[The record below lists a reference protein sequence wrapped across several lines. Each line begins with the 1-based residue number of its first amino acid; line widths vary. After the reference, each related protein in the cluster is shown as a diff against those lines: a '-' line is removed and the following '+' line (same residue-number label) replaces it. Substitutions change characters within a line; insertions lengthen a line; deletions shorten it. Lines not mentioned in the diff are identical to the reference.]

1 MSGDG
6 FRFDVVATPYPGGG
20 RGGRGPSGPGGTSR
34 PSGSAWADD
43 CRRFEALGFTA
54 VLVPDTLNTPS
65 PFPSLA
71 AAAAATSH
79 LRLSPWVLATPMRS
93 VVATVREVSALQ
105 LLSDGRLELGLG
117 TGRPGAEDEAAA
129 LGVPWGSPAGRIE
142 QLLDVVTAVRG
153 RVAPAPPVTVA
164 ARGRRLLTTA
174 ARVADAV
181 AMALAPQADEAG
193 AKAVLDVVRAVER
206 PGGTPLEVVL
216 QLVGAGGRLVQWIAR
231 QTGLD
236 AGSLAS
242 AGAVA
247 VLGEAE
253 GAMVEGF
260 LERRERLGI
269 NRFVVPA
276 ELADLLAPV
285 IAGLPRSSEH
295 DHAALHG
302 PPVSPNS

>member
-6 FRFDVVATPYPGGG
+6 FRFDVVATPYPAGG
-20 RGGRGPSGPGGTSR
+20 RGSSGPGGTGR
-34 PSGSAWADD
+34 PSGRAWADD
-43 CRRFEALGFTA
+43 CRRFEKLGFTA
-54 VLVPDTLNTPS
+54 VLVPGTLNTPS
-65 PFPSLA
+65 PFPALA
-71 AAAAATSH
+71 AAAAATSR
-79 LRLSPWVLATPMRS
+79 LRVSPWVLATPMRS
-93 VVATVREVSALQ
+93 AVATVREVSALQ
-105 LLSDGRLELGLG
+105 LLSDGRFELGLG
-117 TGRPGAEDEAAA
+117 TGRPGAEDEAAT
-129 LGVPWGSPAGRIE
+129 LGVPWGTPAERIE
-142 QLLDVVTAVRG
+142 QLLDVVAAVRD

-181 AMALAPQADEAG
+181 GMALAPQADEADV
-193 AKAVLDVVRAVER
+193 KAVLDVVRAVER
-206 PGGTPLEVVL
+206 PGGSPLEVVL

-247 VLGEAE
+247 VLGEDE
-253 GAMVEGF
+253 NAMVDGL

-276 ELADLLAPV
+276 EFADLLASV
-285 IAGLPRSSEH
+285 IAALPRSSER
-295 DHAALHG
+295 DHAALHN
-302 PPVSPNS
+302 PTVSPNS